1 MEQVHQLPYLS
12 LVVVAAP
19 RYRAPVEGSRR
30 VARHSR
36 LL

>member
-19 RYRAPVEGSRR
+19 VEGSRR